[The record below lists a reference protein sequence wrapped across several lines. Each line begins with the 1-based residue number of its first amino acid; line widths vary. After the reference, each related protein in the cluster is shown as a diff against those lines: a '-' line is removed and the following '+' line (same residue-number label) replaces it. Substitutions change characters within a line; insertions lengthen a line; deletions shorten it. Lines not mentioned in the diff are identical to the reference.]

1 MCVRGVVMSDSE
13 VAAAVDPGQDLQL
26 KLRTPFW
33 NYGFLVTIFIHFHL
47 SIIEQLHWYFSC
59 RMG

>member
-33 NYGFLVTIFIHFHL
+33 N
-47 SIIEQLHWYFSC
+47 
-59 RMG
+59 